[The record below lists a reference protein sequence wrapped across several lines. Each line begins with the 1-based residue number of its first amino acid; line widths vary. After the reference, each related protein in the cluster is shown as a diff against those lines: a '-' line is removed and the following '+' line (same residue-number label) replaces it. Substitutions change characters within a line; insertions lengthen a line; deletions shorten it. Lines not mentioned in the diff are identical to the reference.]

1 MPKSRA
7 KKITIATGRIM
18 VFLVV
23 LAVLYFLLR
32 PIAQI
37 DYRVANLL
45 IEAKSLDESINS
57 LKNDINVAKN
67 ELDINPGVYEK
78 LAREQWQMVHPGE
91 MIYICKDDEGN
102 NILSQ
107 SNLIFREKTEQKKP
121 NPFVLVWNW
130 ILSLFR

>member
-1 MPKSRA
+1 
-7 KKITIATGRIM
+7 M

-45 IEAKSLDESINS
+45 IEAKSLDESINC

-78 LAREQWQMVHPGE
+78 LAREQ
-91 MIYICKDDEGN
+91 
-102 NILSQ
+102 
-107 SNLIFREKTEQKKP
+107 
-121 NPFVLVWNW
+121 
-130 ILSLFR
+130 